1 MSDLSSMACPD
12 ESTSDEPYKDQ
23 HAARWVYLDEY
34 NSRVRAPALTIL
46 GVAALSARRTTA
58 DAMPSSDGPSSRV
71 SPGGSQLT
79 EPQEESAIPV
89 EGALDKRAYPTS
101 SRRIRRKQ
109 SRGLRTISSDDI
121 RFPLFTI
128 SESNEPVSLSDTS
141 GRFHFHGSLF
151 IPSWHERRRPNTK
164 FSEAKTIDIG
174 SSYLSCQHLDFVC
187 CRHVDDKRPAL
198 FYTPKSRTHRL
209 ARIYATSGSAY

>member
-1 MSDLSSMACPD
+1 MACPD
-12 ESTSDEPYKDQ
+12 ESTSREPHKNQ
-23 HAARWVYLDEY
+23 HAARWVHLDEY

-46 GVAALSARRTTA
+46 GIAALSARRTTA
-58 DAMPSSDGPSSRV
+58 DGMPSSEGPSSRV

-89 EGALDKRAYPTS
+89 EGALDKRGYQTS
-101 SRRIRRKQ
+101 CRRIRRKQ

-141 GRFHFHGSLF
+141 GNASISRKNAPTHMYASSFPPGMREEDLTQNSQ
-151 IPSWHERRRPNTK
+151 RRTQLMLR
-164 FSEAKTIDIG
+164 S
-174 SSYLSCQHLDFVC
+174 
-187 CRHVDDKRPAL
+187 
-198 FYTPKSRTHRL
+198 PKE
-209 ARIYATSGSAY
+209 